1 MENNFK
7 KKEEIRRAK
16 YEEQK
21 EVLANVNKIIKV
33 LESVINL
40 FNDTTTTACELDI
53 EPLQENE

>member
-1 MENNFK
+1 MENNLK
-7 KKEEIRRAK
+7 KKEEVRRAK

-21 EVLANVNKIIKV
+21 EVLANVNEIIKV

-53 EPLQENE
+53 KQLQENE